1 MSAVPEG
8 DAASAEKLRKLTK
21 DYRAHAGVLG
31 AANAVLE
38 LLYNAF
44 PTAVDK
50 TEPDAGVALGP
61 RPIFAPFKEYL
72 RDVDSKAVLLF
83 RADALEAAQRQ
94 LGKESVD
101 FKLKQEEVRR
111 VAGEQASAA
120 GGVAKAAQDYYQRR
134 RDLAEVAQAH
144 ADEEMASRRA
154 QKKEYDGA
162 KKEAEKRRKD
172 LAKRRKEWK
181 DEEKKLRLDA
191 RDAAK
196 KRGTKEARMRHTAT
210 KRRDQELTAAQARAA
225 REHQAAQTA
234 AGDEAFRRYGEQA
247 NENYQ
252 RALAAH
258 VLVVERAQAAAAA
271 PQGPPT
277 ARSLVGMFLG
287 DRGSAD
293 AISVL
298 MEAEDVDLSA
308 LRIMAPEDFAD
319 LGIAPALARQLQAAA
334 INPPRAAAAAPPPPP
349 PERSAFLVRADAVAA
364 KKRGK
369 SSVKPPASVTVRP
382 LAAYVDEERAKP
394 QPELEVDEAR
404 AALPPTPTEEE
415 AIEHVPDGAADVIL
429 PAAPRPHSKQ
439 GREKAV
445 ETYLDDETKYIL
457 KDAKVTI
464 GDINAYKR
472 RERERKKKAKK
483 GVATDDDL
491 DEA

>member
-1 MSAVPEG
+1 M
-8 DAASAEKLRKLTK
+8 
-21 DYRAHAGVLG
+21 
-31 AANAVLE
+31 
-38 LLYNAF
+38 F
-44 PTAVDK
+44 
-50 TEPDAGVALGP
+50 
-61 RPIFAPFKEYL
+61 
-72 RDVDSKAVLLF
+72 
-83 RADALEAAQRQ
+83 
-94 LGKESVD
+94 
-101 FKLKQEEVRR
+101 VR
-111 VAGEQASAA
+111 
-120 GGVAKAAQDYYQRR
+120 
-134 RDLAEVAQAH
+134 
-144 ADEEMASRRA
+144 
-154 QKKEYDGA
+154 
-162 KKEAEKRRKD
+162 
-172 LAKRRKEWK
+172 
-181 DEEKKLRLDA
+181 
-191 RDAAK
+191 
-196 KRGTKEARMRHTAT
+196 
-210 KRRDQELTAAQARAA
+210 
-225 REHQAAQTA
+225 
-234 AGDEAFRRYGEQA
+234 
-247 NENYQ
+247 N
-252 RALAAH
+252 
-258 VLVVERAQAAAAA
+258 
-271 PQGPPT
+271 
-277 ARSLVGMFLG
+277 
-287 DRGSAD
+287 RGSAD
-293 AISVL
+293 AISDI
-298 MEAEDVDLSA
+298 MEAEDVDLMA
-308 LRIMAPEDFAD
+308 LCIMAPEDFAD